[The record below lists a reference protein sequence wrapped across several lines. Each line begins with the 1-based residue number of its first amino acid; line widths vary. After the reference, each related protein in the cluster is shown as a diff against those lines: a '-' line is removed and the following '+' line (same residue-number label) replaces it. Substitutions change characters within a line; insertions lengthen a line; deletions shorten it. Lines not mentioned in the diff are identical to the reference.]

1 MAVTDEPSNSD
12 IRRSEQT
19 LTPAK
24 VLCELSLVFE
34 GSVGAVL
41 FFLDHDIS
49 ASEALLAPQGCLVP
63 PPSRFRICGCLC
75 FVHGPHIP
83 HFLSFHQHTKVVI
96 EDLLLHDMAWR
107 RIIGVSLRLCKQH
120 TLRSSSVVSST
131 LSYGRHGFFTSV
143 WDRCRNAPLGLM
155 RCLRFA
161 CVSPS
166 PSHETHG

>member
-1 MAVTDEPSNSD
+1 MVDVSGRDRILT
-12 IRRSEQT
+12 SEQT

-24 VLCELSLVFE
+24 VSCELSLVFE

-41 FFLDHDIS
+41 IFLDHDIS
-49 ASEALLAPQGCLVP
+49 ASKALLAPQGCLVP
-63 PPSRFRICGCLC
+63 PPLRFCICGCLC

-107 RIIGVSLRLCKQH
+107 RIIWVSLRLYKQH

-131 LSYGRHGFFTSV
+131 LSYGRHGFFTLV

-166 PSHETHG
+166 LSHETHG